1 MTSIWTETG
10 WAVHKWSVTEY
21 SIHKFFLRITLA
33 DFFSKVRISMR
44 VYFFLQ
50 GNKRSKN
57 NKSGMKALKGAVK
70 VNISKYSVH
79 RSS

>member
-1 MTSIWTETG
+1 MC
-10 WAVHKWSVTEY
+10 
-21 SIHKFFLRITLA
+21 
-33 DFFSKVRISMR
+33 

-57 NKSGMKALKGAVK
+57 NNSGMKAFKGAVK

-79 RSS
+79 RSSSGVEARQYVTIFALLI